1 MLLVVLSGCGGGGGG
16 SSSGASRITV
26 TGTIYKNDSGTP
38 LTAADFNGGYIK
50 IEALTAGGK
59 GLNSMADVD
68 TVTLSTNGNFTLR
81 YIPTDRRTV
90 LRIEYYKN
98 KTLTFY
104 GWYLFDGSKDNRTL
118 AIYPGD
124 LAAHRLAFDLV
135 RSYVDFKL
143 EKHVYGNY
151 YRQIVETV
159 RSGLTGDLSSWMANS
174 STFLEYLQGKI
185 NPATHTSALK
195 AIVECSAEN
204 KDVDARNDEII
215 DEVPDDH
222 VDDYKTVRDKYLV
235 ADNKLLNI
243 MHVEARVEN
252 NELVIEV
259 DRNKNGMNLDLVLY
273 DSSLSPSSQQVI
285 SFGNDTKIRVPYAQL
300 PGNTFYLQV
309 IAHDTANWY
318 SSNYASIDYDRTPCV
333 RLNVP

>member
-1 MLLVVLSGCGGGGGG
+1 
-16 SSSGASRITV
+16 
-26 TGTIYKNDSGTP
+26 
-38 LTAADFNGGYIK
+38 
-50 IEALTAGGK
+50 
-59 GLNSMADVD
+59 
-68 TVTLSTNGNFTLR
+68 
-81 YIPTDRRTV
+81 
-90 LRIEYYKN
+90 
-98 KTLTFY
+98 
-104 GWYLFDGSKDNRTL
+104 
-118 AIYPGD
+118 

-252 NELVIEV
+252 NELIIEV
-259 DRNKNGMNLDLVLY
+259 DRNKNGKNLDLVLY
-273 DSSLSPSSQQVI
+273 DSNLSNRKVI
-285 SFGNDTKIRVPYAQL
+285 PFGDDTSIRVPYAQL

>member
-50 IEALTAGGK
+50 IEALTAGEK
-59 GLNSMADVD
+59 GLNFMADVD

-159 RSGLTGDLSSWMANS
+159 RSGLTGDLSSWMADS
-174 STFLEYLQGKI
+174 SSFIGYLQGKI
-185 NPATHTSALK
+185 NPDNYTSILK
-195 AIVECSAEN
+195 TIVEHSVEDE
-204 KDVDARNDEII
+204 DVDEKNAEII
-215 DEVPDDH
+215 DEMADDDA
-222 VDDYKTVRDKYLV
+222 DDYNTVRDKYLV
-235 ADNKLLNI
+235 VNPSLLNI
-243 MHVEARVEN
+243 KHVKARVEN
-252 NELVIEV
+252 NELIIEV
-259 DRNKNGMNLDLVLY
+259 DRNKNGKNLDLVLY
-273 DSSLSPSSQQVI
+273 DSNLSNRKVI
-285 SFGNDTKIRVPYAQL
+285 PFGDDTKIRVPYAQL